1 MLAYY
6 LLLILAPF
14 WQYSRLPQFGES
26 LTLIKLVGVLS
37 VLAALAR
44 LMVHPRPLYLFRWAE
59 SRLFFLL
66 TGIALV
72 SAAALSLSGWA
83 YSPLFS
89 YASVAAF
96 LFITLVF
103 VDSIPRMQAACC
115 VIALS
120 LLAAS
125 AYVFT
130 AYFRWGADRP
140 GGIFG
145 DANYFALAAICFL
158 PASLKLAPTVRGL
171 QKWTLALASLAMI
184 AAILLGASRGGL
196 LSLACCAA
204 YFVAQSQRRVA
215 LMAGMV
221 FAAVPLIA
229 LLPQT
234 GLDRFTEQSYGAK
247 VSTDARWNLLK
258 AGWSMVEQHP
268 LTGVGLGNF
277 KPLSG
282 VYEET
287 IVEGQIGH
295 NTYLEIA
302 AELGIPALIVFVLLL
317 WCAWR
322 SARLTAEYFQ
332 QAGESQAEG
341 LARGFEIGIACF
353 AVGAAFLSAEYSK
366 QFWMLI
372 FLTVALKR
380 IAYLHATEAQH
391 PAGVRNAVEAAV

>member
-6 LLLILAPF
+6 LLLVLAPF

-26 LTLIKLVGVLS
+26 LTLIKLVGVLAF
-37 VLAALAR
+37 LAALASLVVR
-44 LMVHPRPLYLFRWAE
+44 PRPLQLFRWAE

-66 TGIALV
+66 TTIAFV
-72 SAAALSLSGWA
+72 SAAALSLRGWA
-83 YSPLFS
+83 YSPLLS
-89 YASVAAF
+89 YVSVAAF

-103 VDSIPRMQAACC
+103 VDSIPRMQRACC

-120 LLAAS
+120 LLVAS
-125 AYVFT
+125 VYVFT

-145 DANYFALAAICFL
+145 DANYFSLAAICFL
-158 PASLKLAPTVRGL
+158 PAALKLAPTVQSL
-171 QKWTLALASLAMI
+171 QKWTLAIASLAMI

-204 YFVAQSQRRVA
+204 YFVAQSQHRVA
-215 LMAGMV
+215 LAAGMA
-221 FAAVPLIA
+221 FAAVPLIT

-234 GLDRFTEQSYGAK
+234 GFDRFAEQSYGAQ
-247 VSTDARWNLLK
+247 VSTDARLNLLK

-282 VYEET
+282 VYEEA
-287 IVEGQIGH
+287 IVEEQIGH

-317 WCAWR
+317 WHAWR
-322 SARLTAEYFQ
+322 SARLTAAYFQ
-332 QAGESQAEG
+332 EAGEFQAEG
-341 LARGFEIGIACF
+341 IARGFEIGIACF
-353 AVGAAFLSAEYSK
+353 ALGAAFLSAEYCK

-372 FLTVALKR
+372 FLTAALKR
-380 IAYLHATEAQH
+380 VAHLHATETQQ
-391 PAGVRNAVEAAV
+391 PAGVTDALEVAA